1 VRSLE
6 EARPIVRKWA
16 ANLKWGKEW
25 DEAVETLLDPTIPEV
40 EYEVLEEDMRSVL
53 REAAADYV
61 EQGLELAW
69 EQMLE
74 EENHKEGRE
83 DL

>member
-1 VRSLE
+1 MLE
-6 EARPIVRKWA
+6 RAS
-16 ANLKWGKEW
+16 
-25 DEAVETLLDPTIPEV
+25 
-40 EYEVLEEDMRSVL
+40 EEDVEALARELS
-53 REAAADYV
+53 EAAADYA
-61 EQGLELAW
+61 EQKLEWAW

>member
-1 VRSLE
+1 MLE
-6 EARPIVRKWA
+6 RAS
-16 ANLKWGKEW
+16 
-25 DEAVETLLDPTIPEV
+25 
-40 EYEVLEEDMRSVL
+40 EEDVEALARELS
-53 REAAADYV
+53 EAAADHA
-61 EQGLELAW
+61 EREIELAW